1 MCRSWAL
8 QPPFSDTV
16 RMQFLRSLGRALNK
30 RRGAVAFAIILV
42 WAFAWL
48 IVATMVNI
56 AAFDWKAGS
65 NARVWGDFEFIDAD
79 PDRPVWH
86 ASADRHVGHVDW
98 QRQALFWRRYSAFPG
113 RRAQHCPHGQEITN
127 DSLGAGRPTHT
138 ACARTSRLPRPVP
151 LFTSP
156 SRSVGTQ

>member
-42 WAFAWL
+42 GAFAWL
-48 IVATMVNI
+48 IVATTGKF
-56 AAFDWKAGS
+56 AAFDGRAGTG
-65 NARVWGDFEFIDAD
+65 ALVWGDFEFIDAD

-113 RRAQHCPHGQEITN
+113 RRAQHCPHRRDITN
-127 DSLGAGRPTHT
+127 DRGQRVARRILHARGQAAYRDPFPFSLH
-138 ACARTSRLPRPVP
+138 
-151 LFTSP
+151 